1 MVGTDGV
8 DVSANGLS
16 VHLRLT
22 RAEFSIDAEIEVAA
36 GRTAALLGPNGAGKS
51 SVLGAIAGL
60 VDLPAGSE
68 VSVTLGDRVLEDTA
82 TGRWTPPESRRVG
95 VVFQEHRLFNHMN
108 VLDNVAFGPRSAGRR
123 TGDAR
128 RVATQWIEL
137 LGVSALSGRR
147 PHELSGGEA
156 QKVAIARSLAASPDA
171 LLLDEPLA
179 ALDVTTRSEVR
190 RVLRE
195 QLDSFTGPQLLVTHD
210 PSDAFLLADT
220 LFVIEDGRITQRGTP
235 DDIRRS
241 PATPYVAALAGTNL
255 YAGSAAG
262 GSVLLADHDHAFT
275 ITDSSVA
282 GAVLLTVHPT
292 AVSLHPE
299 RPSGSQRNVWSTTV
313 ELIEPLGDIVRITL
327 GGPVPM
333 AVDVTPGAVTSLG
346 LHPSS
351 PIWAAVKATEITVA
365 PA

>member
-1 MVGTDGV
+1 M
-8 DVSANGLS
+8 
-16 VHLRLT
+16 
-22 RAEFSIDAEIEVAA
+22 
-36 GRTAALLGPNGAGKS
+36 
-51 SVLGAIAGL
+51 
-60 VDLPAGSE
+60 GSE
-68 VSVTLGDRVLEDTA
+68 VSVRLGERVLEDTV
-82 TGRWTPPESRRVG
+82 TGAWTPPEDRRVG
-95 VVFQEHRLFNHMN
+95 VVFQEHRLFDHMS
-108 VLDNVAFGPRSAGRR
+108 VLDNVAFGPRSTGSR
-123 TGDAR
+123 TAAAR
-128 RVATQWIEL
+128 RLASEWIEL
-137 LGVSALSGRR
+137 LGVSALSDRR

-190 RVLRE
+190 RVLRD
-195 QLDSFTGPQLLVTHD
+195 QLESFSGPRLLVTHD

-220 LFVIEDGRITQRGTP
+220 LFVIENGRITQHGTP
-235 DDIRRS
+235 DEIRRS

-255 YAGSAAG
+255 YAGTAAN
-262 GSVLLADHDHAFT
+262 GSVLLSDHDHRFT
-275 ITDSSVA
+275 ITDTSIT
-282 GAVLLTVHPT
+282 GTVLLTVHPT

-299 RPSGSQRNVWSTTV
+299 RPSGSQRNTWSTTV

-333 AVDVTPGAVTSLG
+333 AVDVTPGAVTSLE
-346 LHPSS
+346 LQPSS

>member
-1 MVGTDGV
+1 M
-8 DVSANGLS
+8 SPKGLS
-16 VHLRLT
+16 AHIRLT
-22 RAEFSIDAEIEVAA
+22 RAGFSIDADVEVEA

-68 VSVTLGDRVLEDTA
+68 VSVTLAEHVLEDTTA
-82 TGRWTPPESRRVG
+82 GRWTPPEDRRIG
-95 VVFQEHRLFNHMN
+95 VVFQEHRLFDHMT
-108 VLDNVAFGPRSAGRR
+108 VLDNVAFGPRSTGSR
-123 TGDAR
+123 TAEAR
-128 RVATQWIEL
+128 RRAADWIEL

-156 QKVAIARSLAASPDA
+156 QKVAIARALAASPDA

-195 QLDSFTGPQLLVTHD
+195 QLDSFRGPRLLVTHD

-220 LFVIEDGRITQRGTP
+220 LLVIEDGRITQRGTP
-235 DDIRRS
+235 DEIRRS

-255 YAGSAAG
+255 YAGTAAD

-275 ITDSSVA
+275 ITDTAVTGS
-282 GAVLLTVHPT
+282 VLLTVHPT

-299 RPSGSQRNVWSTTV
+299 RPSGSQRNAWSTTV
-313 ELIEPLGDIVRITL
+313 ELVEPLGDIVRITL

-333 AVDVTPGAVTSLG
+333 AVDVTPAAVASLG
-346 LHPSS
+346 LGASS
-351 PIWAAVKATEITVA
+351 PVWAAVKATEISAA